1 MSGKDAAV
9 LPLPGG
15 ERIAVKGVPISDYSR
30 LPNPLTLP
38 SPRQGEG
45 EVGLP

>member
-1 MSGKDAAV
+1 MTIVATW

-15 ERIAVKGVPISDYSR
+15 ERTEERGLLVCGYSR

-38 SPRQGEG
+38 SPRRGEEEG
-45 EVGLP
+45 A